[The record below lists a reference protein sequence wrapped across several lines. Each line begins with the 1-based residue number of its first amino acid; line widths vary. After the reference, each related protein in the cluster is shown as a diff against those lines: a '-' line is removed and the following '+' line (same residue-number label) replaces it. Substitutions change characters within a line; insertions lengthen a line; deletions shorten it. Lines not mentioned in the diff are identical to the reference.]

1 MADYL
6 LLQTG
11 GKLVL
16 QDGTGDLLLQAT
28 GVAPKPGLFWLV
40 APDWPVWVADPDAL
54 VWNIEADWPVW
65 EADT

>member
-1 MADYL
+1 MAVFL
-6 LLQTG
+6 LLQDSD
-11 GKLVL
+11 KLIL
-16 QDGTGDLLLQAT
+16 QDGTGDLLLQAA

-40 APDWPVWVADPDAL
+40 APDWPVWVAASDAP